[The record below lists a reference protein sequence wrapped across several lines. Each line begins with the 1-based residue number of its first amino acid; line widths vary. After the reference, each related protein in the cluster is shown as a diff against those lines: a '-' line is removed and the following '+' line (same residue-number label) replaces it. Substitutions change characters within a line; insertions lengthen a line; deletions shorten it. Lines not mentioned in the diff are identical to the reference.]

1 MGQSVLFHAAIYIRL
16 SREDGD
22 KEESDS
28 IGNQRKYLEE
38 YASKAEGLTV
48 YDTYVDD
55 GYTGT
60 SFHRPG
66 FQRMLADIEDG
77 KVNCVVVKDLSRF
90 GRDYID
96 TGRYLERVFPELGVR
111 FISVSD
117 GIDSIRQAYDMLLP
131 IKNIFNEQYA
141 RDISKKIHATV
152 ASKQKAG
159 EFIGAFASYGYKKS
173 PIDKNK
179 LVVDEYA
186 AGVVREVFRLYVGGM
201 GKQSIAK
208 RLNAEGI
215 LCPSAYKRANGDNY
229 KNCNR
234 LGNAS
239 YWTYATIHAML
250 KNEMY
255 LGNMV
260 QGKKHQRMR
269 GRQKVVGKENWVIV
283 NGTHEAIIDLETWE
297 KTQKLLQKKHKDIDL
312 ETNKNIFAGFLQCG
326 DCGRSMMKNT
336 WRRADG
342 TKGCSFYCGTYKRQG
357 KAYCTP
363 HALPFSVLEHIIKRD
378 LEEIIK
384 SIEDLQ
390 ELVESQP
397 FPGSKGKEVTKQEI
411 ARVNGELERV
421 KKLKKSVYED
431 YKEGL
436 VTKEEFLAYQKDY
449 REKEALYARQAK
461 SLEEKSGDTS
471 IGDIFM
477 EPWIKRLLGQKNVEK
492 LDRETVVEMIDQ
504 IIVYEGN
511 RIKIRYNFG
520 DELGRLFPSVSY
532 GGID

>member
-1 MGQSVLFHAAIYIRL
+1 M
-16 SREDGD
+16 
-22 KEESDS
+22 
-28 IGNQRKYLEE
+28 
-38 YASKAEGLTV
+38 
-48 YDTYVDD
+48 
-55 GYTGT
+55 
-60 SFHRPG
+60 
-66 FQRMLADIEDG
+66 
-77 KVNCVVVKDLSRF
+77 
-90 GRDYID
+90 
-96 TGRYLERVFPELGVR
+96 
-111 FISVSD
+111 
-117 GIDSIRQAYDMLLP
+117 
-131 IKNIFNEQYA
+131 
-141 RDISKKIHATV
+141 
-152 ASKQKAG
+152 
-159 EFIGAFASYGYKKS
+159 
-173 PIDKNK
+173 
-179 LVVDEYA
+179 
-186 AGVVREVFRLYVGGM
+186 
-201 GKQSIAK
+201 
-208 RLNAEGI
+208 
-215 LCPSAYKRANGDNY
+215 
-229 KNCNR
+229 
-234 LGNAS
+234 
-239 YWTYATIHAML
+239 
-250 KNEMY
+250 
-255 LGNMV
+255 
-260 QGKKHQRMR
+260 
-269 GRQKVVGKENWVIV
+269 VGKENWVIV

-363 HALPFSVLEHIIKRD
+363 HALPFSVLEHIIMGD

-384 SIEDLQ
+384 NIEDLQ
-390 ELVESQP
+390 KLVESQP